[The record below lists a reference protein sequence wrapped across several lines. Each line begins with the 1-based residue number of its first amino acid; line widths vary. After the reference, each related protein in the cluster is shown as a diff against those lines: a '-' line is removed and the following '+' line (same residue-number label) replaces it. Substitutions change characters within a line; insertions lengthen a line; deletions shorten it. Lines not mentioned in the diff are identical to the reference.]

1 MPDFQ
6 ELLNSFETLTERSAR
21 FRRVVLHTHSPDSH
35 DFGRGGDP
43 ILNDRQTLLGGGN
56 ETAFISHFHGKYD
69 LVAITDHMKVGYAC
83 RLAEAVKK
91 YPDLCVL
98 PGVELNVRLAP
109 PLRAMRLHILAI
121 FPHTKTAGEIERI
134 FPSDVPADTA
144 RTGQEEILLTNAN
157 GLAELAE
164 TIREHGGICIAAH
177 VDSNNGIRKLF
188 QQTGKD
194 TLKWFNQEEEGIISS
209 SDRVDISE
217 SFKDYLVSARFEG
230 IEVSK
235 PQDRMHYTWETE
247 VDSDL
252 KHRVPV
258 FLTFDAHTVEEIT
271 DKADRATYIK
281 MTEVSLDGLKSA
293 INFPDTRIRFSIDR
307 TPPPHI
313 FGIEIISPDR
323 SGFFERLH
331 VGFAE
336 NLNCVIGPRGSGK
349 STIIDALRYV
359 FGYNRTLDELD
370 SKDLK
375 NAVLGRQNKNLQNS
389 IIRIGY
395 RISPGIT
402 HFLEATYDPKSDY
415 VTKVFDAEGNQLHID
430 DVERSGK
437 YPLRLFG
444 WSEIETLGRDPV
456 RQLDLLDKLVHGLS
470 DLQERQKG
478 IRTSLEMNTKSL
490 QRSTKEL
497 SGIIERNNGQ
507 IRQYKEY
514 KQEFE
519 KLNTPEVQAMF
530 VELDNNRERL
540 GALRKLSAVIS
551 EVKNRVQ
558 QIRPEDIDQEIKELI
573 EPETELGK
581 WWDVLN
587 ETDIHTTKTAQQ
599 IETNLQEADR
609 LLGVLIQKFAYHS
622 SLLSKQV
629 VQVEKEIR
637 GTVSSDPSKQLLTD
651 LRTEA
656 KKRLEEVE
664 DLRET
669 YQDRYQDLTDLLANR
684 RDLINELIQVHQ
696 QISDLRKDKK
706 TEIEA
711 HLNEFQSPEMTIS
724 LDFVASGDRALLEEF
739 LQNGDCPQLSNVNA
753 RYRHNKWPGLIALA
767 CTPVQ
772 FAKCIWEKE
781 HSLLECTHEIG
792 GATYSLEES
801 QAKKIVD
808 AIYPFGHD
816 DMADIKTI
824 DASRLDVL
832 LKIEE
837 IVWDDKERILRND
850 QPVDKASPGQRSS
863 AMLPLIALAEN
874 VPLVIDQPEDNLDN
888 RLVGKVLVDILAKL
902 KEKRQIIVTTHNPNI
917 VVLGDSE
924 QVVVLDAIS
933 DTEGMAK
940 EPQASIDHPFIVK
953 NVIELMEGGRDAF
966 ETRKK
971 RYGV

>member
-43 ILNDRQTLLGGGN
+43 ILNDRQMLLGGGN
-56 ETAFISHFHGKYD
+56 ETTFISHFHGKYD

-134 FPSDVPADTA
+134 FPSNVPADTA

-194 TLKWFNQEEEGIISS
+194 TLKWFNQEEEGTISS

-235 PQDRMHYTWETE
+235 PQDRVHYTWETE

-258 FLTFDAHTVEEIT
+258 FLTFDAHTIEELI

-307 TPPPHI
+307 IPPPHI

-415 VTKVFDAEGNQLHID
+415 VTKVFDAEGNQLHVA
-430 DVERSGK
+430 DVERSGN

-456 RQLDLLDKLVHGLS
+456 RQLDLLDKLVSGLA
-470 DLQERQKG
+470 DLQETQKR
-478 IRTSLEMNTKSL
+478 IRSNLDINAKSVQRTVKKLSEILE
-490 QRSTKEL
+490 RSN
-497 SGIIERNNGQ
+497 SQ
-507 IRQYKEY
+507 IRRYKEY

-519 KLNTPEVQAMF
+519 SLNTPEVQAMF
-530 VELDNNRERL
+530 IELDSNRERVDV
-540 GALRKLSAVIS
+540 LRKVSTVVSQLK
-551 EVKNRVQ
+551 ERVL
-558 QIRPEDIDQEIKELI
+558 QIRPQNINKELKDLI
-573 EPETELGK
+573 DSETELGR
-581 WWDVLN
+581 WWIALDQGDLHTNRTTQDVEVKLR
-587 ETDIHTTKTAQQ
+587 E
-599 IETNLQEADR
+599 IETLLQ
-609 LLGVLIQKFAYHS
+609 VLIQRYDRQS
-622 SLLSKQV
+622 SLLAQKIG
-629 VQVEKEIR
+629 QVEEKIR
-637 GTVSSDPSKQLLTD
+637 GAVSSDPGKQVLAD
-651 LRTEA
+651 LRTAA
-656 KKRLEEVE
+656 KQRLDDVEE
-664 DLRET
+664 LREE
-669 YQDRYQDLTDLLANR
+669 YQDQYQELADLLAKR
-684 RDLINELIQVHQ
+684 GTLIEELEQVHE
-696 QISDLRKDKK
+696 QISHLREDKK

-711 HLNEFQSPEMTIS
+711 QLNEFQTPEMTIS
-724 LDFVASGDRALLEEF
+724 LDFEVSGDRSLFQEA
-739 LQNGDCPQLSNVNA
+739 LQNGQCQQLSSVNV
-753 RYRHNKWPGLIALA
+753 RYRANKWPELIASAL
-767 CTPVQ
+767 TPVQ
-772 FAKCIWEKE
+772 FTRCIWQETP
-781 HSLLECTHEIG
+781 SLLESNLELEG
-792 GATYSLEES
+792 KTYAL
-801 QAKKIVD
+801 AKEQTEDVVN
-808 AIYPFGHD
+808 ALYPFGHD
-816 DMADIKTI
+816 EMADVETV
-824 DASRLDVL
+824 DESRLDVIL
-832 LKIEE
+832 MLEGIS
-837 IVWDDKERILRND
+837 WDDRERILRNG

-902 KEKRQIIVTTHNPNI
+902 KEKRQIIVMTHNPNI